1 MKRYISRATKWLAG
15 LTIVFVVIFAA
26 GIVCIIANIS
36 NVDVQIGLTLL
47 GAPMS
52 ILFFVCYLA
61 EKSRALVIDENTITL
76 PRGADKNGKM
86 VFQKTVIRL
95 DEIRSVDSKLH
106 KGDGIIAGDC
116 FFHTLKLTDGTE
128 VTVTLY
134 AYGKDEERKIIDIIR
149 NSAN

>member
-1 MKRYISRATKWLAG
+1 MKRYISRTTKWLAG
-15 LTIVFVVIFAA
+15 LTVVSVVTFAV
-26 GIVCIIANIS
+26 GIVCIIANIP
-36 NVDVQIGLTLL
+36 NVDLQTGLTLF

-52 ILFFVCYLA
+52 ILFLACYLA
-61 EKSRALVIDENTITL
+61 EKSRALVIDENTITF

-116 FFHTLKLTDGTE
+116 FLHTLKLTDGTE
-128 VTVTLY
+128 VMVTLY
-134 AYGKDEERKIIDIIR
+134 AYGKDEEIEIIDIIR